1 MTDSA
6 PRWYC
11 TACGAVSVRPDRC
24 PECGSESRLDVL
36 GVVPGIPAIQ
46 RIPGALAQW
55 PRLTDTPDEVRREAD
70 RVVKLWSKVK
80 AERDAQV
87 DQVRRFLVGKEVD
100 VPFGA
105 TASYAVSP
113 VLQQQAPRWRRRMV
127 LAVHQGGQQVDRIHP
142 NGDRERHAVRLNLPA
157 ARALV
162 LGIDPSR
169 PLVWAPI
176 PWLRIP
182 E

>member
-1 MTDSA
+1 MTEPT

-11 TACGAVSVRPDRC
+11 TACSAVSVRPDRC
-24 PECGSESRLDVL
+24 PECGNADRLDVL
-36 GVVPGIPAIQ
+36 GVVPGIPVPHFTMEGVHLPMDRPNDVQ
-46 RIPGALAQW
+46 
-55 PRLTDTPDEVRREAD
+55 READ
-70 RVVKLWSKVK
+70 RVVKLWSGFK

-87 DQVRRFLVGKEVD
+87 DQVRALLVGKEVD

-113 VLQQQAPRWRRRMV
+113 ALQLQTPRWRRRLV
-127 LAVHQGGQQVDRIHP
+127 LAVHQAGQQVDRIHP
-142 NGDRERHAVRLNLPA
+142 NGDRERHALRLNLPA